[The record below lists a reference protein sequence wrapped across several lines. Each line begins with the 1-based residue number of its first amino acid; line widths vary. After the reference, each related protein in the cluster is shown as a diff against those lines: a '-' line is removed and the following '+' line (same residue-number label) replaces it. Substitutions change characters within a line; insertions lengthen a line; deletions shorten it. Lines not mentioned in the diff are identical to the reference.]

1 MAITL
6 DGTDGITVS
15 GNVTTS
21 GLFIGDG
28 SNLTG
33 VDATKIING
42 TSDVTVDSSGG
53 PVSVDIGGTNI
64 LNFTSTGITNGQ
76 ADGVGNIGASGGG
89 FNTVHAKATSAQYA
103 DLAEKYTADA
113 DYAPGTVLVFG
124 GTAEVTASVDEN
136 DHRVAGVVST
146 NPSYLMNS
154 KLQSEHVA
162 VVALVGRV
170 PTLCIGPIT
179 KGDILV
185 SASNGHAKVN
195 NDATAGR
202 IVGKALED
210 LNAEA
215 GIIEIVVGA
224 K

>member
-6 DGTDGITVS
+6 DGTNGITVS

-21 GLFIGDG
+21 GSFIGDG

-53 PVSVDIGGTNI
+53 PISVDVGGTNI
-64 LNFTSTGITNGQ
+64 LNFTSAGITNGQ
-76 ADGVGNIGASGGG
+76 ADGVGNIGASGTA
-89 FNTVHAKATSAQYA
+89 FNTVFAKATSAQYA

-113 DYAPGTVLVFG
+113 NYESGTILVFG
-124 GTAEVTASVDEN
+124 GEAEVTASVYAN

-154 KLQSEHVA
+154 ELQSEHVA
-162 VVALVGRV
+162 IVALVGRV
-170 PTLCIGPIT
+170 PAKCVGPVK

-185 SASNGHAKVN
+185 SSSNGHAVVN
-195 NDATAGR
+195 NDASAGR

-210 LNAEA
+210 LDAES
-215 GIIEIVVGA
+215 GTIEIVVGA